1 MRRGK
6 AKVCGECPKRE
17 RYGVCVIRAK
27 FMVFDHPACDYG
39 LRAIRNEIAKR
50 LARIRRGQSADGS
63 QTKIYT
69 PRGWKVKTQKTKTRK
84 GSRYEDQ
91 DQ

>member
-50 LARIRRGQSADGS
+50 LARIRRGQPADGS
-63 QTKIYT
+63 
-69 PRGWKVKTQKTKTRK
+69 KTRTYSGGRWK
-84 GSRYEDQ
+84 LKQPTTNPEP
-91 DQ
+91 